1 MQANKCYELYK
12 DLPLK
17 IVNKHFYK
25 FLDLYGEDL
34 YSQAYIFLFTA
45 YNNFD
50 ESKNTKFE
58 TYAYSYIYYGISRYL
73 DVNLQGHQRRN
84 IKQKDGHFKMSIN
97 KPSMLSINAERE
109 NSKDSVSLVD
119 NFLGNEDLSYSDIE
133 FQLTITKI
141 IDDLKRLE
149 KTSRKYRKCAL
160 ILETIYN
167 NDIKLSEIIRLLGI
181 PHNTFYSKIKLIREY
196 IKEVI

>member
-1 MQANKCYELYK
+1 MQATKCYELYK

-17 IVNKHFYK
+17 IVNKHFNN
-25 FLDLYGEDL
+25 FLPLYGEDL

-45 YNNFD
+45 YENFD
-50 ESKNTKFE
+50 ENKNTKFE

-84 IKQKDGHFKMSIN
+84 IKQKDGHFKMEIN
-97 KPSMLSINAERE
+97 KPTTLSLNAERE
-109 NSKDSVSLVD
+109 NSNDSVSLVD
-119 NFLGNEDLSYSDIE
+119 NFLGKEDLSYSDIE
-133 FQLTITKI
+133 FDLTITKI
-141 IDDLKRLE
+141 INDLKHLE
-149 KTSRKYRKCAL
+149 KTSRKYRKCGL

-167 NDIKLSEIIRLLGI
+167 NDIKLADVIRLLEI
-181 PHNTFYSKIKLIREY
+181 PNNTFYNKLKLIREY